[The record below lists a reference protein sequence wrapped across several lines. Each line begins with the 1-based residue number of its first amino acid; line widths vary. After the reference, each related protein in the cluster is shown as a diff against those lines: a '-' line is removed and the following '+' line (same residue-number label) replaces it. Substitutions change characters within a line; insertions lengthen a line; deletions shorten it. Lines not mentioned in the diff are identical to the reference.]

1 MNPDIDELADPAYDD
16 DVVRVLD
23 DAAEAQDH
31 ATQLHHQQEEEQ
43 AS

>member
-1 MNPDIDELADPAYDD
+1 MKADIDDLADQAHDD
-16 DVVRVLD
+16 DVVRQLD